1 MVLSEEQKKI
11 NRRELMKKYNEKNKD
26 KLKMNREL
34 KKEEKKEYDK
44 IYRQENKH
52 KLNQQRKEY
61 MKTENGLKLGRIK
74 NWKRLGII
82 SNDWNDTYDK
92 FINCNN
98 CESCNCDLVYGNSK
112 YGKTLD
118 HDHITGEIRNILC
131 RCCNAKLPRQ

>member
-52 KLNQQRKEY
+52 KINQQRKEY
-61 MKTENGLKLGRIK
+61 MKTENGLKHGRIK

-92 FINCNN
+92 FINCTN
-98 CESCNCDLVYGNSK
+98 CELCNYDLVYGNSK
-112 YGKTLD
+112 FGKTLD
-118 HDHITGEIRNILC
+118 HDHSTGEIRNILC
-131 RCCNAKLPRQ
+131 RSCNAKRH